1 MIITSQIEKLGRILV
16 EQVIN
21 RIMVKVKKFS
31 TDQKEHLFMSRN
43 QISTYKYRSNLT
55 AEKKNTWNETTEI
68 AKTLDISKES

>member
-1 MIITSQIEKLGRILV
+1 MIITSQIEKLSRILV

>member
-1 MIITSQIEKLGRILV
+1 MIITSQIEKLSRILV

-43 QISTYKYRSNLT
+43 QISTYKYRSNLS